1 MIVFSAI
8 VPHPL
13 ESIPG
18 IGQPS
23 DRKKIKKTLASF
35 KALRIALEK
44 AAPDTVIIISPH
56 AKMERYSFVINSA
69 KKLVGDFSQF
79 GVAEKY
85 SYENDKAILNKIAY
99 TCKEDELSFRLRRNP
114 LDYGALI
121 PLQHLL
127 QNIQPKVVHLAFSLM
142 NYQQHFRYGQLL
154 ESVIGA
160 HQSKRIAIIA
170 SAELSHRLTP
180 NAPAGFSPEAEK
192 FDREIVHHLGENNL
206 LSIMSM
212 HREVI
217 DKVAECGLRSI
228 IILMGALHEEKYAFK
243 LLSYEGPSGI
253 GYLMARLI

>member
-23 DRKKIKKTLASF
+23 DRKKIKQTLAAF
-35 KALRIALEK
+35 KELRIALEK

-56 AKMERYSFVINSA
+56 AKLERYSFVINSA
-69 KKLVGDFSQF
+69 KKLGGDFSQF
-79 GVAEKY
+79 GLAEKY
-85 SYENDKAILNKIAY
+85 SYENDKAIFNKLAF
-99 TCKEDELSFRLRRNP
+99 TCKEDELSFRLRNNP

-127 QNIQPKVVHLAFSLM
+127 KNIQPKVVHLAFSLM
-142 NYQQHFRYGQLL
+142 SYQQHFRYGQLI

-160 HQSKRIAIIA
+160 HQAKRVAIIA

-180 NAPAGFSPEAEK
+180 NAPAGFSPDAEK
-192 FDREIVHHLGENNL
+192 FDREIIHQLGGNNL

-212 HREVI
+212 HKEVI
-217 DKVAECGLRSI
+217 DQAAECGLRAI